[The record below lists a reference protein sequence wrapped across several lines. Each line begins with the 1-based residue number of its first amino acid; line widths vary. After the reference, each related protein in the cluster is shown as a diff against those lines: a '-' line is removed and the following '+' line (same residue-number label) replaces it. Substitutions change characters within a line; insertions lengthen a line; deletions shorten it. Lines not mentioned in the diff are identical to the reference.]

1 MSKNKKN
8 ENLEN
13 SNDEVLEPVSQTS
26 DFGVPEP
33 VEKVLEKSINHFFQ
47 RDERGLVAN
56 KKYEFTDDGLVN
68 WRKMIDPKYLVPN
81 LSKFPSGTENKNLN
95 LQELEDSQL
104 LILLGG
110 IKDLANIRGY
120 SKVQYNV
127 FNCTQNHVAVSC
139 KITWAPNF
147 ETSGETVEFESLA
160 DAHLDNTKSF
170 AKDFLM
176 AIAENR
182 AFVRSVRNFLRI
194 NIIGSDELGDSKNQT
209 VIHTESGVEPQV
221 SASHPANVLKDAM
234 IKANISFE
242 KMKETMIKE
251 GTPGAET
258 WSSTNEI
265 PHKIIFSLIQR
276 IKKKI
281 EN

>member
-1 MSKNKKN
+1 MPKIKKN
-8 ENLEN
+8 EEDLETIKTL
-13 SNDEVLEPVSQTS
+13 DESQVIDES
-26 DFGVPEP
+26 A
-33 VEKVLEKSINHFFQ
+33 KCKSIFK
-47 RDERGLVAN
+47 RDELGLLDG
-56 KKYEFTDDGLVN
+56 KSYEFTEDGLVN
-68 WRKMIDPKYLVPN
+68 WRKMIDTKYLVPN

-95 LQELEDSQL
+95 VQDLEDSQL

-139 KITWAPNF
+139 KITWMPNF
-147 ETSGETVEFESLA
+147 ETSGQEVEFESLA

-209 VIHTESGVEPQV
+209 VIHTESGTETQV
-221 SASHPANVLKDAM
+221 SASHPSNVLKDLMAR
-234 IKANISFE
+234 ANISFDTI
-242 KMKETMIKE
+242 KETLVKE
-251 GTPGAET
+251 GISEAPNWT
-258 WSSTNEI
+258 SISEI
-265 PHKIIFSLIQR
+265 PHKTIFTLIQR

-281 EN
+281 N

>member
-8 ENLEN
+8 ESENESQSEVAASPSLEKDVSTPIFKRDEKGLLEN
-13 SNDEVLEPVSQTS
+13 KN
-26 DFGVPEP
+26 
-33 VEKVLEKSINHFFQ
+33 
-47 RDERGLVAN
+47 
-56 KKYEFTDDGLVN
+56 YEFTEDGLVN
-68 WRKMIDPKYLVPN
+68 WRKMIDSKYLVPN
-81 LSKFPSGTENKNLN
+81 LNINS
-95 LQELEDSQL
+95 LEDSQL

-139 KITWAPNF
+139 KITWIPNF
-147 ETSGETVEFESLA
+147 ETDGREVEFESLA

-194 NIIGSDELGDSKNQT
+194 NILGSDELGDSKNGQNT
-209 VIHTESGVEPQV
+209 IVHTESGVEPQV

-234 IKANISFE
+234 TKANLSFE
-242 KMKETMIKE
+242 KMKETLIKE
-251 GTPGAET
+251 GVAEAET
-258 WSSTNEI
+258 WNSINEI

-281 EN
+281 SKNQ

>member
-1 MSKNKKN
+1 MSKIKKSEESDSEINNK
-8 ENLEN
+8 ELLEAN
-13 SNDEVLEPVSQTS
+13 QQMDASTFRRCAD
-26 DFGVPEP
+26 
-33 VEKVLEKSINHFFQ
+33 
-47 RDERGLVAN
+47 GLLSN
-56 KKYEFTDDGLVN
+56 KKYEFTEDGLVN

-81 LSKFPSGTENKNLN
+81 LSKFPSGTENKSLN
-95 LQELEDSQL
+95 VQELEDSQL

-139 KITWAPNF
+139 KITWSPNF
-147 ETSGETVEFESLA
+147 ETNGDTVEFESLA

-209 VIHTESGVEPQV
+209 VIHTESGVESQV
-221 SASHPANVLKDAM
+221 SASHPSNVLKDAM

-242 KMKETMIKE
+242 KMKETLLKE
-251 GTPGAET
+251 GVADAES
-258 WSSTNEI
+258 WSSINEI
-265 PHKIIFSLIQR
+265 PHKLIFSLIQR

-281 EN
+281 GN